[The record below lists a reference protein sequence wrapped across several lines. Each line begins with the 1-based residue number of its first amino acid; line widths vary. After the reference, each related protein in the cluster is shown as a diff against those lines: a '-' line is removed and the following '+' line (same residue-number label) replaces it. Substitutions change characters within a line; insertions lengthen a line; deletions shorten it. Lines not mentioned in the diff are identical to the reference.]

1 MYLLI
6 YSGRGVILVLI
17 IKERATIEQ
26 VEHMLQT
33 LKIYI
38 KVAVDIERGILA
50 GGGEKHAFC
59 EAALL
64 EDGSRQRDI
73 WGADWTPFN
82 QSIAY
87 ESIINIRPSQ
97 NNRSMLIQNPVI
109 RERVKK
115 ITQELI
121 GGYEP
126 ELR

>member
-1 MYLLI
+1 M
-6 YSGRGVILVLI
+6 VLI
-17 IKERATIEQ
+17 IKERATLEQ
-26 VEHMLQT
+26 FEQMLQT
-33 LKIYI
+33 LGLYI
-38 KVAVDIERGILA
+38 KIAIDIERGILA
-50 GGGEKHAFC
+50 GGGEKHAYC

-73 WGADWTPFN
+73 WGADWIPFN

-97 NNRSMLIQNPVI
+97 NNRSMIIQNPEI

-115 ITQELI
+115 IAQELI

-126 ELR
+126 ERG

>member
-1 MYLLI
+1 LGLCI
-6 YSGRGVILVLI
+6 YTGRGEILVLI
-17 IKERATIEQ
+17 IRERATLEQ
-26 VEHMLQT
+26 VELMLQT
-33 LKIYI
+33 LQVYI
-38 KVAVDIERGILA
+38 KVAVDIEKGILA

-73 WGADWTPFN
+73 WGADWTPFD

-97 NNRSMLIQNPVI
+97 NNRSMLIQDLAI

-126 ELR
+126 EIR

>member
-1 MYLLI
+1 M
-6 YSGRGVILVLI
+6 VLI
-17 IKERATIEQ
+17 IRERAILEQ
-26 VEHMLQT
+26 VELMLQT
-33 LKIYI
+33 LRVYI
-38 KVAVDIERGILA
+38 KVAVDLEKGILV
-50 GGGEKHAFC
+50 GGGERHAEC

-73 WGADWTPFN
+73 WGADWNPFD

-87 ESIINIRPSQ
+87 ESIINIRSSQ
-97 NNRSMLIQNPVI
+97 NNRSMIIQDREI

-126 ELR
+126 EFR